1 MCLRRASLRNTEV
14 LCGGW
19 VLCCSL
25 LIIISLNLMKCPFL
39 TGLIC
44 IMYYFH
50 RFAGMSQEQSLP
62 ALEMT
67 AVWNSGRQT
76 IWMPGSV
83 LQHWEVTDKQLWS
96 LCPRVLGSRA
106 LPSCPCL
113 PTRQTG
119 IDRFLRT
126 CSWFETI
133 LLWSKSF
140 VPNTDSILLGHCCD
154 VNVQNLL
161 NEILDHCFR
170 RRRKM

>member
-19 VLCCSL
+19 VLCCRL

-76 IWMPGSV
+76 TWTPGSV

-96 LCPRVLGSRA
+96 LCPRVSGSRA
-106 LPSCPCL
+106 LPSCPCP

-119 IDRFLRT
+119 IECF
-126 CSWFETI
+126 FED
-133 LLWSKSF
+133 LHLVWNWSAHEVYESDEAWPQSVKSLTLAQSGDL
-140 VPNTDSILLGHCCD
+140 VI
-154 VNVQNLL
+154 
-161 NEILDHCFR
+161 
-170 RRRKM
+170 K